1 MPLTLASRV
10 SPAPDLAFR
19 DIGGE
24 GVLLDLAS
32 GTYFGL
38 NRLGT
43 RAWTLLAGGLSLA
56 ELHARLHGE
65 FEVSLDVLEHDLL
78 AWAGALLE
86 RRLIVEQ

>member
-1 MPLTLASRV
+1 MALTLASRV

-24 GVLLDLAS
+24 GVLLDLTS

-43 RAWTLLAGGLSLA
+43 RAWVLLAEGRSLADLHAQLASELDVTRETLERDLLTWAGTLLEQRLLV
-56 ELHARLHGE
+56 EL
-65 FEVSLDVLEHDLL
+65 
-78 AWAGALLE
+78 
-86 RRLIVEQ
+86 